1 MNINTTATYILKDEK
16 QINWYGASVRA
27 YEKFCEILGA
37 TQGNS
42 FTIVNF
48 IKQAEGPWLFLEIK
62 NSYGTISTTAI
73 PSTDFEL
80 LIEEVEP
87 VKDIC
92 IDMDIACM
100 YGTLI
105 KHIEPTDLLCK
116 YVSIRRPFAGPV
128 NGWVTDQWIEDGVE
142 LLNVVHAS
150 DFSVVP
156 RSAVVN
162 ILN

>member
-1 MNINTTATYILKDEK
+1 MNINTMATYILKDEK
-16 QINWYGASVRA
+16 QINWYGASMRA

-80 LIEEVEP
+80 LIEEAP
-87 VKDIC
+87 VKDGLHF
-92 IDMDIACM
+92 DMDIVCM

-105 KHIEPTDLLCK
+105 KPIEPTDLLCK
-116 YVSIRRPFAGPV
+116 YVSIRRPFDGPV

-142 LLNVVHAS
+142 LLNVVHAC